1 MTVEST
7 TKKVTKPGNDAATVF
22 TFPFTIFVATYL
34 VVMHV
39 DALGVATLLA
49 EGATS
54 TTYSVTVASYP
65 GAGSITYPAVGGT
78 PLATGASLVLKRL
91 LPIEQTLNL
100 ENQGGYLPENQ
111 EVAFDKGTMVDLQQQ
126 EELDRSMKLS
136 VGSTANPELPIAV
149 SGAYLKWNT
158 AATAL
163 ETAVFAAAV
172 GDAADTAPVDVSLA
186 AADSGVAATY
196 SRSDHK
202 HLLPTVSVA
211 KGGTG
216 ATDAA
221 TALTN
226 LGAQADLAVPS
237 QAEAEAGVAT
247 TERVWTAQRVGQAVA
262 AQETAQA
269 TQAAL
274 EAETNENTYAPPDL
288 IRHSPGVCKAW
299 VKFSIA
305 AVKDSSYNV
314 GTIDDDAL
322 GDWGVNFTTA
332 FSDAKYCAHA
342 TVLQDGGATLLTTA
356 HLNTQAVGSI
366 DVFAENGGS
375 LSETGITDIFVAAWG
390 DQ

>member
-34 VVMHV
+34 VVTHV
-39 DALGVATLLA
+39 DALGVETLLA